1 MDNLVKKGRLSKLV
15 GTVVGLLNIRMVGE
29 ASAEGKLELLQK
41 ARGHKKSVKAAF
53 EEMKKAGYQGGRIVM
68 AHRNNVK
75 FFQEFSELVR
85 HSFPAAIIDEVATS
99 GLCSFYAEDGGL
111 LMGYEIEA
119 FVQ

>member
-1 MDNLVKKGRLSKLV
+1 
-15 GTVVGLLNIRMVGE
+15 
-29 ASAEGKLELLQK
+29 
-41 ARGHKKSVKAAF
+41 
-53 EEMKKAGYQGGRIVM
+53 M

-111 LMGYEIEA
+111 LMGYELRHPSNSQKQIINMI
-119 FVQ
+119 